1 MFILGILGLLQV
13 WFLPGLFLISFSRKI
28 ELPDLILLSV
38 PLSISINTLIIF
50 FLIILKAYTQEFL
63 LLIIFFEIIFIIYNF
78 KKNKILLPYFFENF
92 FQLKNKFN
100 IKINFLDLII
110 YFLSGILAFFAF
122 NTIGEAIHVGDS
134 LRSYNEWSL
143 EWFNNKIPFTYSYP
157 PGLPIIMSIVYKA
170 INNNDLETFTR
181 AIFTIYPIWAVF
193 AAYRISQILPKYS
206 LHIKISLIISLL
218 IFFKLFRHFLIYIG
232 YTEPIL
238 FSISICLILIIILIY
253 KFYNSYNFYEY
264 LIFGLTI
271 SASLILKQTG
281 IFISLIFPFFFLF
294 FFYKKNTKKKLF
306 YNFLIISS
314 PVLMMLLWYAFIFY
328 KIYFLEIGT
337 GYTEYIISLNKGSAY
352 QKLYSIFGI
361 LTIPSIILV
370 FFGLINRLSLNIFII
385 ITLPYFIFYYLYFGF
400 DNRHF
405 AIIIP
410 FIALN
415 ISLGMFEFF
424 KKIKYD
430 LPNYFCSSILT
441 IFFMLLLI
449 FVNFL
454 RGEERLLNDS
464 YAAKIRR
471 GDLRLN
477 TLLYNYTQNDN
488 FKIIS
493 VPNYLDLNYLPTL
506 GRRVIPITD
515 CKNLINF
522 IDENKEVKFYLILN
536 HEFCKD
542 YLNNFVIKNYYI
554 KLFYFQQYSFYF
566 YNKPEK
572 QNN

>member
-28 ELPDLILLSV
+28 KLPDLILLSV

-110 YFLSGILAFFAF
+110 YFLSGVLAFFAF
-122 NTIGEAIHVGDS
+122 NTIGEAIHIGDS

-143 EWFNNKIPFTYSYP
+143 EWFNNKIPFTNSYP

-181 AIFTIYPIWAVF
+181 AIFIIYPIWAVF

-314 PVLMMLLWYAFIFY
+314 PVLIMLLWYAFIFY

-361 LTIPSIILV
+361 LTIPSIILI

-430 LPNYFCSSILT
+430 LPNYFCSTILT
-441 IFFMLLLI
+441 IFFLLLLI
-449 FVNFL
+449 FINFL

-493 VPNYLDLNYLPTL
+493 VPNHLDINYLPTL

-522 IDENKEVKFYLILN
+522 IDENKEEKFYLILN